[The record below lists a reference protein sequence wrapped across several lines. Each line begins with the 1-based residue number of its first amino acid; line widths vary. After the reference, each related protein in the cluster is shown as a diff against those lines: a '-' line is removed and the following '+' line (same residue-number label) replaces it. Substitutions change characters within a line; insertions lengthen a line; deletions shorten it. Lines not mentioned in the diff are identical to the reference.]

1 MSVSGSI
8 YGVALNDS
16 EQLARMA
23 GAFEDAPYKGAP
35 RAPVVYI
42 KPRQCL
48 SERGASTPLPVETE
62 RLETAST
69 LALLFARDATRVS
82 PDEVWDCVGATCLA
96 LDVSVPEAS
105 FYRPAIAQRC
115 RDGFLPI
122 GQWRSP
128 HEPSEIVTL
137 FDGREVHRWRLSRL
151 ARSIPALVAELSQ
164 FMTLK
169 AGDVLLTG
177 IPGDAPQ
184 APIGVEVRVEAE
196 GMAPLATRIERAAA

>member
-1 MSVSGSI
+1 MNLRGTI
-8 YGVALNDS
+8 YGVALNDR

-23 GAFEDAPYKGAP
+23 STFEEAPYKGAP
-35 RAPVVYI
+35 RAPIVYI
-42 KPRQCL
+42 KPSQCL
-48 SERGASTPLPVETE
+48 SERGAATPMPADSD

-69 LALLFARDATRVS
+69 LALLFGRDAARLS
-82 PDEVWDCVGATCLA
+82 PDQVWDCVGATCLA

-122 GQWRSP
+122 GAWRGP
-128 HEPSEIVTL
+128 HQPAEIVTS
-137 FDGREVHRWRLSRL
+137 FDGREVHRWSLSRL
-151 ARSIPALVAELSQ
+151 ARSIPSMVAELSQ

-177 IPGDAPQ
+177 IAGDAPQ
-184 APIGVEVRVEAE
+184 AGLGAEVRVEAE
-196 GMAPLATRIERAAA
+196 GMPPLVTRLERAPA